1 MEVED
6 GEGAA
11 VAEKEEA
18 AAAGVKEVEEDGE
31 VVEDGREEDG
41 TKEDT
46 TDMETMEDT
55 EGREDDTS
63 ISICCVLSFHLIQM

>member
-1 MEVED
+1 MED

-18 AAAGVKEVEEDGE
+18 AAAGVKEVE
-31 VVEDGREEDG
+31 EDGREEDG

>member
-6 GEGAA
+6 GVGM
-11 VAEKEEA
+11 AEDKEA
-18 AAAGVKEVEEDGE
+18 GGAGVKEVEEDGE
-31 VVEDGREEDG
+31 AVENGREEDG

-46 TDMETMEDT
+46 TDMETMEDM